1 MKKRREKTAKKVKKH
16 ALLVKKSR
24 FHMTKKRSGMKNSE
38 KGKKNNFHV
47 SMELFPHIESNQKKQ
62 NRSCFLQNFQHLLE
76 CVVGRSIWLTAVW
89 HEELQHAVD
98 FLLR

>member
-38 KGKKNNFHV
+38 KGKKDQFSRFHGIV
-47 SMELFPHIESNQKKQ
+47 PAYRIESKKTEPVMLP
-62 NRSCFLQNFQHLLE
+62 SEFPTL
-76 CVVGRSIWLTAVW
+76 VGVCRWTLDLADCR
-89 HEELQHAVD
+89 LA
-98 FLLR
+98 